1 MATWQADE
9 ENPVMPGFSTASL
22 YVGDLH
28 PEVTEAML
36 YEKFSVAGPI
46 LSIRV
51 CRDAVSSRSLGYGY
65 VNFQRPE
72 DAGHAL
78 NTMNFD
84 ILHGKPMRI
93 MWCQRD
99 PSLRKSGVGNVF
111 VNHLDKSID
120 NKELYDLFAAFGT
133 ILSCKVASDENGSKG
148 HGFVHFETREA
159 AEKAIAEMNGTLVK
173 ERKVF
178 VGQFK
183 RPNQREAERRLK
195 VEEYTNVYVKN
206 FGEGMNDERLLEIFS
221 QYGPLSSVK
230 VMTDDSGK
238 SKGFGF
244 IRFERHVDAKKA
256 VEELNG
262 KEFRGKRIYVSRAQ
276 KKKEREAEL
285 QQKLEEIKRNRI
297 TKYHGINLYVKN
309 LAESI
314 DDERLLK
321 MFAPFGTIT
330 SAKVMVKGGRRK
342 GFGFVCFSSP
352 EEAKKAVAE
361 MHGKVLSGRR
371 LYVSF
376 ARYKQERRAH
386 LASHHGKKKATPAK
400 APPTPDTSP
409 SQPASPD
416 GLMAAAPQAADS
428 AAPQAADSAAPQA
441 ADSAAPQAE
450 DSAAPQAEDSAALQA
465 EDSAAP
471 QAEDSAALQA
481 ADSPS
486 QAAQPTPS
494 PCDTDE
500 AAQPPPSHNLPN
512 VDPATWGP
520 RAPASSRLPQ
530 ATWAQPECAASTS
543 TPTASPR
550 PTARSAL
557 QYKYNAGV
565 CNPQQLGAQPHA
577 AAKPPVA
584 REQGGRCLIASTLA
598 SASPEDQKKML
609 GEWLFPLIQALQPT
623 LASKITGMLLEMDN
637 SELLLLLESPES
649 LCSKVDEAVAVLEA
663 CQAQQGERKPLSVP
677 PGFQL

>member
-1 MATWQADE
+1 
-9 ENPVMPGFSTASL
+9 ENPGMPGFSTASL

-111 VNHLDKSID
+111 VNHLDTSID

-133 ILSCKVASDENGSKG
+133 ILSCKVASDENGPKG

-183 RPNQREAERRLK
+183 RPNQREAERRAK

-206 FGEGMNDERLLEIFS
+206 FGEGMTDECLLEIFS

-285 QQKLEEIKRNRI
+285 QQKLEEMKRNRI
-297 TKYHGINLYVKN
+297 TKYHGVNLYVKN
-309 LAESI
+309 LAESV

-342 GFGFVCFSSP
+342 GFGFVCFSSL

-376 ARYKQERRAH
+376 ARYKQEWRTH

-416 GLMAAAPQAADS
+416 GLMAAAPEAADS
-428 AAPQAADSAAPQA
+428 AA
-441 ADSAAPQAE
+441 
-450 DSAAPQAEDSAALQA
+450 
-465 EDSAAP
+465 
-471 QAEDSAALQA
+471 A

-486 QAAQPTPS
+486 QAVQPTPS

-500 AAQPPPSHNLPN
+500 AAQPLPSHNLPD
-512 VDPATWGP
+512 VDLATWGP
-520 RAPASSRLPQ
+520 RAPASSRLLQ
-530 ATWAQPECAASTS
+530 GTWAQAECAASTS

-550 PTARSAL
+550 PTGRSAL

-649 LCSKVDEAVAVLEA
+649 LCYKVDEAVAVLEA
-663 CQAQQGERKPLSVP
+663 CQAQQGKLAKCIINNTEGKPSV
-677 PGFQL
+677 

>member
-1 MATWQADE
+1 
-9 ENPVMPGFSTASL
+9 MPGFSTASL

-416 GLMAAAPQAADS
+416 GLMAAAPQA
-428 AAPQAADSAAPQA
+428 
-441 ADSAAPQAE
+441 
-450 DSAAPQAEDSAALQA
+450 
-465 EDSAAP
+465 
-471 QAEDSAALQA
+471 EDSAALQA